1 MARDHGRVLVQIWS
15 DPEWIQLT
23 EAAQRAYI
31 LALSQPD
38 LSYAGV
44 LATRYKRWSGFAAN
58 SSVTKIRRAV
68 RELEDAG
75 FVMVDDDTEEM
86 WIRTFVKHD
95 GILILDQRNY
105 DAILD
110 NSYINEHIFYCGKD
124 VRVEP
129 EYVDEGLARFKYAFP
144 DESVYHL
151 NMFPLRK
158 AYLLNLIQQAG
169 FPHITTYGNFQKDF
183 REDEPE
189 FFVHVALKG

>member
-15 DPEWIQLT
+15 DPEWIQLS

-58 SSVTKIRRAV
+58 SSVPKIRRAV

-75 FVMVDDDTEEM
+75 FVMVDDETEEM

-95 GILILDQRNY
+95 GILRYPNVTKAMVKAFRSIQSQGIR
-105 DAILD
+105 DAFVAELSDEFNIW
-110 NSYINEHIFYCGKD
+110 GTRKD
-124 VRVEP
+124 RP
-129 EYVDEGLARFKYAFP
+129 
-144 DESVYHL
+144 
-151 NMFPLRK
+151 
-158 AYLLNLIQQAG
+158 AG
-169 FPHITTYGNFQKDF
+169 WDVVFEDKEAGGM
-183 REDEPE
+183 REAMD
-189 FFVHVALKG
+189 AA